1 MSLIVTSDAGIVTL
15 TLDRPERRNALSEGL
30 LSQLETALEA
40 IAGDSSAR
48 LVVVAANGSVFSAGH
63 DLSEMLG
70 RSEEA
75 YETLFGRCSRVMQR
89 LRSLPQPVIARVQG
103 PALAAGC
110 QLVASCDLA
119 VSSDSA
125 TFSTPGVKIGL
136 FCSTPMIPLV
146 RAIPPKAAMEM
157 LLTGQA
163 IDAPSALA
171 LGLINRVVPL
181 EGLDA
186 VIGEWADAIKS
197 TSPLVIRIGKAAF
210 YDQLAL
216 DEPSA
221 YLSGTAVMVD
231 NATRLDAQEGIGAFL
246 AKRRPTWTGTRPRI
260 DRWKRHRDETSRL
273 RPAPPTGRRP
283 RLAGPRCR
291 GGRRRSDGPGG
302 LPGRNRSRLGRA
314 DRRG

>member
-1 MSLIVTSDAGIVTL
+1 M
-15 TLDRPERRNALSEGL
+15 
-30 LSQLETALEA
+30 SQLETALEA

-48 LVVVAANGSVFSAGH
+48 VVVVAANGPIFCSGH
-63 DLSEMLG
+63 DLSEMVG
-70 RSEEA
+70 RSEEE

-119 VSSDSA
+119 VAAESA

-136 FCSTPMIPLV
+136 FCTTPMIPLV
-146 RAIPPKAAMEM
+146 RAIPPKATMEM

-163 IDAPSALA
+163 IDAPRALA

-221 YLSGTAVMVD
+221 YLRGTAVMVD

-246 AKRRPTWTGTRPRI
+246 AKRRPTWTGT
-260 DRWKRHRDETSRL
+260 
-273 RPAPPTGRRP
+273 
-283 RLAGPRCR
+283 
-291 GGRRRSDGPGG
+291 
-302 LPGRNRSRLGRA
+302 
-314 DRRG
+314 

>member
-1 MSLIVTSDAGIVTL
+1 MSLIVTSEGGIVTL

-30 LSQLETALEA
+30 LNQLETALEA
-40 IAGDSSAR
+40 IASDPSAR
-48 LVVVAANGSVFSAGH
+48 VVVIAANGPVFSAGH
-63 DLSEMLG
+63 DLSEMVG
-70 RSEEA
+70 RSEEEYA
-75 YETLFGRCSRVMQR
+75 ALFGRCSRVMKR
-89 LRSLPQPVIARVQG
+89 LRTLPQPVIARVQG

-119 VSSDSA
+119 VAAESA

-136 FCSTPMIPLV
+136 FCTTPMIPLV

-163 IDAPSALA
+163 IDAPRALA

-186 VIGEWADAIKS
+186 VVGEWADAIKS
-197 TSPLVIRIGKAAF
+197 TSPLVVRIGKAAF

-216 DEPSA
+216 DEPAA
-221 YLSGTAVMVD
+221 YLRGTAVMVD

-246 AKRRPTWTGTRPRI
+246 AKRRPTWTG
-260 DRWKRHRDETSRL
+260 S
-273 RPAPPTGRRP
+273 
-283 RLAGPRCR
+283 
-291 GGRRRSDGPGG
+291 
-302 LPGRNRSRLGRA
+302 
-314 DRRG
+314 